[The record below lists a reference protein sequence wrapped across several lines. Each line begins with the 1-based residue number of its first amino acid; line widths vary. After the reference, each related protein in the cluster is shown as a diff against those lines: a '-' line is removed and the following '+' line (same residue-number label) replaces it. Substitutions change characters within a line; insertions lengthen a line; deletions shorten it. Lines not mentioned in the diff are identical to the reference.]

1 MNMNLIDVDAMSN
14 GAKAAVQCQKE
25 YFNTN
30 ITKSFEWRLD
40 QLDRLSRMLSEN
52 RNAFSEAVGS
62 DFKTALSEK
71 VFEVA
76 ALIGLVERTK
86 ANLKAWMAPVE
97 VAVPV
102 FLRETGHKAV
112 VYREPYGVSLIMGPF
127 NGPLLLLMRPAI
139 TALAAGNTCILKVSE
154 APATATLLLDLVPKY
169 FEPGALTALAASRD
183 QAAALLRLPFDFIF
197 FTGSARVGRIVMRAA
212 AENLTPVLL
221 ELGGQNPA
229 VVDKS
234 ANLRDAAKKISWGA
248 TAWGGQWCT
257 SPGYAYVH
265 ESVAEEFVA
274 ECKRAITEL
283 YGSEPKDNP
292 DYSRIIDADA
302 VRRLAALIDPDKVVA
317 GGHYDEVQRYFDPTV
332 LYPVEWTDRVMQE
345 EIFGPILPILTYSR
359 IEEAIANIKRRPRP
373 LAAFVFSRDSALIA
387 EFISTVPFGGG
398 AVNQTN
404 IHVFIDTM
412 PFGGIGESGFGS
424 IGGKQGFDSLT
435 HPKSILV
442 SPADVAIEHLY
453 PPYTM
458 EKVQALGQWLE
469 F

>member
-1 MNMNLIDVDAMSN
+1 MNMNLIDVGAMSD

-30 ITKSFEWRLD
+30 ITKSFEWRLE

-52 RNAFSEAVGS
+52 MNAFSEAVGS

-97 VAVPV
+97 VPVPM
-102 FLRETGHKAV
+102 FLRETGHKAM

-154 APATATLLLDLVPKY
+154 ALATATLLLDLVPKY

-183 QAAALLRLPFDFIF
+183 QTAALLRLPFDFIV
-197 FTGSARVGRIVMRAA
+197 FTGSARTGRIVMRAA

-265 ESVAEEFVA
+265 EFVAEEFVA

-359 IEEAIANIKRRPRP
+359 IEEAIANIKRRPKP
-373 LAAFVFSRDSALIA
+373 LAAYVFSRDSALIA
-387 EFISTVPFGGG
+387 EFISTVSFGGG

-412 PFGGIGESGFGS
+412 PFGGIGELGFGS

-442 SPADVAIEHLY
+442 SPGDVAIEHLY

-458 EKVQALGQWLE
+458 EKVQALSQWLE